1 MKQRKM
7 PLRKCT
13 GCGEMKEK
21 RELIRVVKAPDTKD
35 ENGEIIAKGEISL
48 DLTGRKAGRGAYVC
62 RNLACFEKARKAR
75 RFERSL
81 SCKMPLRKCTGCG
94 EMKEKRE
101 LIRVVKAPDTKD
113 ENGEIIAKGEISL
126 DLTGRKAGRG
136 AYVCRNLACFEKAR
150 KARRFERSLSCK
162 IPDEV
167 YEQMQ
172 SELAAA
178 DSE

>member
-81 SCKMPLRKCTGCG
+81 SCKILMKYMSRCKVNLPQQTASRRKDF
-94 EMKEKRE
+94 
-101 LIRVVKAPDTKD
+101 L
-113 ENGEIIAKGEISL
+113 
-126 DLTGRKAGRG
+126 
-136 AYVCRNLACFEKAR
+136 
-150 KARRFERSLSCK
+150 
-162 IPDEV
+162 
-167 YEQMQ
+167 
-172 SELAAA
+172 
-178 DSE
+178 